1 MHGVSLEN
9 STGGQSVWFR
19 PIRLWNRVFYMNQPP
34 PSYNQP
40 SDLEGGLDNI
50 RVVLS
55 HTSHPGNIGAAARAM
70 KTMGLSRLSLVSPKS
85 FPHDEAIA
93 RSAGAEDI
101 LAGAAVCCSLDE
113 ALEGCVYAVALSARH
128 RNLGP
133 RPLQAREAAP
143 EILDLAAD
151 GEVALV
157 FGNETSGL
165 SNDEV
170 QRCQRTVFIPANPD
184 YTSLNL
190 GAAVQVLCYELRM
203 AAFAGQPPVVTKAVP
218 FASPLATHGDVE
230 RFYSHLERIMVATGF
245 LDPEQP
251 KRLMSK
257 LRRLFARTDLERDEI
272 NILRGILDAVEKKIG

>member
-1 MHGVSLEN
+1 
-9 STGGQSVWFR
+9 
-19 PIRLWNRVFYMNQPP
+19 MNQPP
-34 PSYNQP
+34 ASHPRSP
-40 SDLEGGLDNI
+40 ELERPALDRI

-70 KTMGLSRLSLVSPKS
+70 KTMGVSRLTLVNPKS

-93 RSAGAEDI
+93 RSAGADDI
-101 LAGAAVCCSLDE
+101 LANATVCRSLGE
-113 ALEGCVYAVALSARH
+113 ALDGCLYAVAVSARH

-133 RPLQAREAAP
+133 KPMNARDAAP
-143 EILDLAAD
+143 EILNLAAD

-190 GAAVQVLCYELRM
+190 GAAVQLLCYELRM
-203 AAFAGQPPVVTKAVP
+203 AAFIGQPPVVTKVVP
-218 FASPLATHGDVE
+218 FASPLATNGDVE
-230 RFYSHLERIMVATGF
+230 RLYAHLERVMVRTGF
-245 LDPEQP
+245 LDPANP
-251 KRLMSK
+251 KRLMPK
-257 LRRLFARTDLERDEI
+257 LRRLFGRAELERDEI